1 MNYVMAA
8 LLAVLVAATPAMGQ
22 EPQGTLKG
30 IKERG
35 AMVIGYT
42 ENARPFSFLGADGKP
57 TGYSIDLCKRIAAA
71 VQQEL
76 GLRDLELR
84 YVSVTA
90 QNRMQAVVNGT
101 IDIECGTSTNTLS
114 RQEQVDF
121 TNMTFVDGGSL
132 LVTAGSKINR
142 IADLADKRV
151 AVMSGTTTERALT
164 AALQKSYVN
173 AKVVTVKDHAEGMA
187 ALESGRVD
195 AYASD
200 NVILVG
206 LALTAKD
213 TAKLALAEQ
222 QFSYEPYG
230 FMVRRGDA
238 PFRLVANRALAR
250 LYRSGQV
257 FELYD
262 RWFGALGRPSG
273 ALLVMYL
280 LNGLPD

>member
-1 MNYVMAA
+1 MTYLMAA
-8 LLAVLVAATPAMGQ
+8 LLALLAMASPAMGQ
-22 EPQGTLKG
+22 ELQGTLKK
-30 IKERG
+30 IKESG

-42 ENARPFSFLGADGKP
+42 ENVRPFSFLGADGKP

-84 YVSVTA
+84 YVPVTA
-90 QNRMQAVVNGT
+90 QNRIKAVADGT

-132 LVTAGSKINR
+132 LVTTASKISR

-164 AALQKSYVN
+164 EALKKSYVN
-173 AKVVTVKDHAEGMA
+173 AKVIAVKDHAEGVS
-187 ALESGRVD
+187 ALETGAVD

-200 NVILVG
+200 NVILIG
-206 LALTAKD
+206 LALTAKNPG
-213 TAKLALAEQ
+213 KLTLADQ

-230 FMVRRGDA
+230 FMTRRGDA

-250 LYRSGQV
+250 LYRSGQI

-273 ALLVMYL
+273 ALLIMYL